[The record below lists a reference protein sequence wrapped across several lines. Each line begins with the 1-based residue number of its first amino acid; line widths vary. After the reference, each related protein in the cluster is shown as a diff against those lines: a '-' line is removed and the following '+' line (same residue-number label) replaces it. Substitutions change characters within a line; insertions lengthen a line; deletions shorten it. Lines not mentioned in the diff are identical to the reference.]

1 MTAGDDEREPNG
13 PYIAPAWCR
22 IGLTGVESS
31 SDLLTA
37 LVPGELHRRLD
48 ELLPGVQLVVLTA
61 EPGPVPV
68 EIEPLSRLEADIEP
82 GDVHLIVDGDD
93 VIEAGLDLLHAAR
106 MHDPLHNGWRGRWP
120 SPVPEGAVTVVEI
133 VDGSPVVEP
142 QQDALL
148 VDPWSSDIAAGLL
161 LDAYVAAGTVH
172 ARSPGGVR
180 LAQAPTPDRI
190 AAAEQLVS
198 DIADQA
204 LAAVV
209 EGDGAGIVRR
219 QLSAWSRWGR
229 ALARAHDAAEQR
241 HRNASARSAG
251 TPEPV

>member
-1 MTAGDDEREPNG
+1 VTDGDDERDLSG
-13 PYIAPAWCR
+13 PHLAPAWCR
-22 IGLTGVESS
+22 IGLTGVEAS
-31 SDLLTA
+31 SDLLVA

-68 EIEPLSRLEADIEP
+68 EIEPLSRLEAEIEP

-93 VIEAGLDLLHAAR
+93 VIGAGLDLLQATRA
-106 MHDPLHNGWRGRWP
+106 HDPLHDGWRGRWP
-120 SPVPEGAVTVVEI
+120 LPVPEGAVTVVEI
-133 VDGSPVVEP
+133 ADGSPVVEP
-142 QQDALL
+142 EGDVLL
-148 VDPWSSDIAAGLL
+148 VDPWSPDMAAGLL
-161 LDAYVAAGTVH
+161 LDAYVDATTVH

-180 LAQAPTPDRI
+180 LAQALTPERI
-190 AAAEQLVS
+190 AAAERLVS

-209 EGDGAGIVRR
+209 EADGAAVVRR

-229 ALARAHDAAEQR
+229 ALRRAHEAAEQR
-241 HRNASARSAG
+241 HRSASAEVQ
-251 TPEPV
+251 EPV